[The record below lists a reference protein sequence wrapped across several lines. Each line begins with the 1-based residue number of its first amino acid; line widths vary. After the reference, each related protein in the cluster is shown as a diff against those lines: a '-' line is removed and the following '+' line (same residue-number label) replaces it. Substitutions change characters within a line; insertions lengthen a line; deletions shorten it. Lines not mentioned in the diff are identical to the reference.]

1 MKYAPY
7 VLAATV
13 LVVALP
19 ADAAKVI
26 DRVVAVVNDD
36 IILDSEVEQY
46 AVPLLRGP
54 LDTSNDDGKKKWLEM
69 KHKALDAL
77 IDSKLITQQAQE
89 LKLTVTNDEVERA
102 WDEVKKQNN
111 LDDATFAEALKQQG
125 FTPEAYRKSLKRQM
139 LELKVINTA
148 VRARVSVSDEEV
160 KTFYQQNER
169 QMSGDKTAHLRQILI
184 AVSPDAA
191 PAEVERKKK
200 VAEGIVSQARKGV
213 SFVELAKKY
222 SDDDLTKSDGG
233 DLGWIGKGVLQDALD
248 DAIGGM
254 DAGDVRGPI
263 RTGRGFHVV
272 QLVERKSGDLR
283 PFDEVK
289 DQIRKQLYDQQ
300 VEKASQSW
308 LKELRKKA
316 HVDVRL

>member
-7 VLAATV
+7 VLAATLV
-13 LVVALP
+13 VVALP

-36 IILDSEVEQY
+36 IILDSEVDQY

-54 LDTSNDDGKKKWLEM
+54 LDTSNDDGKKKWLEL

-77 IDSKLITQQAQE
+77 IDSKLIQQQATE

-102 WDEVKKQNN
+102 WEEVKKQNN
-111 LDDATFAEALKQQG
+111 LDDSTFAEALKSQG
-125 FTPEAYRKSLKRQM
+125 FTPESYRKSLKRQM
-139 LELKVINTA
+139 LELKVVNTA
-148 VRARVSVSDEEV
+148 VRSRVSVSDEEV
-160 KTFYQQNER
+160 KTYYSQNER
-169 QMSGDKTAHLRQILI
+169 AMSGDKTAHLRQILV
-184 AVSPDAA
+184 AVPPDAS
-191 PAEVERKKK
+191 PADVDRKKK
-200 VAEGIVSQARKGV
+200 VAEGIVSQARKGT

-222 SDDDLTKSDGG
+222 SDDDLTKADGG

-263 RTGRGFHVV
+263 RTGRGFHVI
-272 QLVERKSGDLR
+272 QLVERKAGDMR